1 MIVMQPDT
9 SATDP
14 LPRRFRRLFV
24 LHALPGGEWLVTAEG
39 MSERHVFAH
48 RPLALGYAGL
58 WASANAPSQ
67 LVERRADGTLGTLR
81 EYD

>member
-1 MIVMQPDT
+1 MQPASADT
-9 SATDP
+9 AHAT
-14 LPRRFRRLFV
+14 RRFRRLFV

-39 MSERHVFAH
+39 AAERHVFAH
-48 RPLALGYAGL
+48 RTLALGYAGL
-58 WASANAPSQ
+58 WASAHPPSQ